1 VKFRAVLCL
10 LALSVAAPVKADPV
24 TVATTPL
31 ESFESYGGAETFGA
45 LSWRGG
51 LVLTSADSKFG
62 GLSGLV
68 IDGDCTRLMAV
79 SDAGRWFRAT
89 LHYDDG
95 RLAGISDG
103 EIAPILDTKGKPPRD
118 KFAGDAEAIFGLGQ
132 DRFMVGFESRPRIGI
147 YDLGKNGLAARFRK
161 IASPKAIAA
170 GPSNGELEAI
180 GYFASGPWRSHYLA
194 ISERNTDAEG
204 NIRGWVWTVAETVAF
219 LIRRHESYEVTDA
232 AILPGGD
239 VVTVER
245 SFSRTS
251 LPGMAIRRFP
261 AADITAGRTIEP
273 QLVFAGRYPFY
284 EIDNMEGI
292 AICRRDGETR
302 LTLVS
307 DDNFSR
313 RLQRTLLLQF
323 ALSE

>member
-1 VKFRAVLCL
+1 MKLRAVLCL
-10 LALSVAAPVKADPV
+10 LTLSAAAPVKADPIA
-24 TVATTPL
+24 VATTPL
-31 ESFESYGGAETFGA
+31 QSFESYSADETFGA

-51 LVLTSADSKFG
+51 LVLTSPERKFG
-62 GLSGLV
+62 GLSGLGL
-68 IDGDCTRLMAV
+68 DDDCTGLTAV

-89 LHYDDG
+89 LHYEGG
-95 RLAGISDG
+95 RLTGLSGG
-103 EIAPILDTKGKPPRD
+103 EIAPILDAKGKPPRN
-118 KFAGDAEAIFGLGQ
+118 KVAGDAEAIFGLGQ
-132 DRFMVGFESRPRIGI
+132 GQFMVGFESRPRIGI
-147 YDLGKNGLAARFRK
+147 YDLGKAGLAARFRN

-170 GPSNGELEAI
+170 GPANGELEAV
-180 GYFASGPWRSHYLA
+180 GHFASGPWRSHYLA

-204 NIRGWVWTVAETVAF
+204 NIRGWVWTASETVAF
-219 LIRRHESYEVTDA
+219 LIRRHEAYEVTDA

-261 AADITAGRTIEP
+261 AADIAAGRTIEP

-292 AICRRDGETR
+292 AVCRRDGETR

-307 DDNFSR
+307 DDNFNR